1 MTSKKRPYVSIVVP
15 ALNAENTI
23 KKCIESLIR
32 QNYPKN
38 LYEIII
44 VDNGSTDKT
53 SNILGKFTKNIIV
66 LREPIK
72 GSYRA
77 RNTGI
82 SQAVGDMILFT
93 DSDCVAGKNWVRSM
107 VSSFKKSD
115 KVKIVGGP
123 VEALA
128 KNNFLQK
135 YCDIFCHSQ
144 EYYFKIRKFAAS
156 NMGVRKKLL
165 VKSGLFKE
173 SLFSGGD
180 FELCSRLIKND
191 IEIAYNPMAL
201 VHTKYPSSF
210 WVFFRKSFFY
220 GKGISIIRKKTKKSF
235 YVKKINYPCIIF
247 RYGPIFAFF
256 KILQDLS
263 FYSGLIFGRL
273 ASK

>member
-1 MTSKKRPYVSIVVP
+1 MPSKKQPYVSIVVP

-32 QNYPKN
+32 QNYSKN

-53 SNILGKFTKNIIV
+53 SNILGKFPKDITV
-66 LREPIK
+66 LIEPVK

-82 SQAVGDMILFT
+82 LHAKGDIILFT
-93 DSDCVAGKNWVRSM
+93 DSDCVAGKNWITSM
-107 VSSFKKSD
+107 VSSFKSD
-115 KVKIVGGP
+115 KVKIVGGS
-123 VEALA
+123 VKALA
-128 KNNFLQK
+128 KDNFLQK

-156 NMGVRKKLL
+156 NMGIRKKLF

-191 IEIAYNPMAL
+191 IEIAYNPTAL
-201 VHTKYPSSF
+201 VYTKYSSSF
-210 WVFFRKSFFY
+210 WVFFKKSFFY
-220 GKGISIIRKKTKKSF
+220 GKGISIIRKKTKKGF